1 MNSIFALPQADW
13 LSLSPE
19 IALTAMGSLILLLEA
34 FAPRLRSTF
43 HGLALTG
50 VVLASA
56 LLARQGDGLF
66 FHGLLESSGLTGA
79 FGQAILLATAIGLLS
94 AQGYL
99 KREQLLFGEYPA
111 LLLWCSV
118 GLLLLVR
125 SVELVSIFVA
135 LELLSVALYGLAAFH
150 RREAVSSEAAIKY
163 FLMGALVSSFVLYGA
178 ALVYGETGSTT
189 LSGIS
194 EALAAGA
201 GSPGLVFLG
210 FLLLVCGFGFKL
222 AVVPFHAWAPDVY
235 QGAPSPFVA
244 FLSVAP
250 KAAAAVVLARLI
262 LLVAAAPTA
271 GDWPKL
277 VSVLAIA
284 SMLVGNLFAL
294 AQRDI
299 KRMLAY
305 SGIAH
310 MGYLLIPLASP
321 GPTVWRPIL
330 VYLFSYTLMNGGAFV
345 LVSML
350 YAKPGEQHSIANL
363 SGWAYRF
370 PVASACMAVCMLS
383 LGGIPPTAGFVA
395 KYLVFAYAVQNGNLA
410 LAVFGVLA
418 SLIGVV
424 FYLRVIYMLYMKEE
438 IAGPGGLE
446 LDLGGQVAAVLAAAA
461 TLALGL
467 FPAPF
472 LSWVEAALG
481 AL

>member
-1 MNSIFALPQADW
+1 MNPLFALPQGDW

-19 IALTAMGSLILLLEA
+19 ITLTAMGSLILLLEA
-34 FAPRLRSTF
+34 FAPRMRPVF
-43 HGLALTG
+43 NGLALAG
-50 VVLASA
+50 VALASA
-56 LLARQGDGLF
+56 LLAQQSEGLF
-66 FHGLLESSGLTGA
+66 FHGLIESSALTGA
-79 FGQAILLATAIGLLS
+79 FSQSILLATAIGLLS

-99 KREQLLFGEYPA
+99 KREHLLFGEYPA
-111 LLLWCSV
+111 LLLWCCT

-189 LSGIS
+189 LTGIS
-194 EALAAGA
+194 DALSAGS
-201 GSPGLVFLG
+201 GSPGLIFLG

-222 AVVPFHAWAPDVY
+222 ALVPFHAWAPDVY

-262 LLVAAAPTA
+262 LLVTSAPTA
-271 GDWPKL
+271 GDWTKL
-277 VSVLAIA
+277 VGALAIA

-321 GPTVWRPIL
+321 GPAVWRPIL

-350 YAKPGEQHSIANL
+350 YAKPGEPHSIANL

-370 PVASACMAVCMLS
+370 PLAGACMAVCMLS

-395 KYLVFAYAVQNGNLA
+395 KYLVFAYAVQHGNLA
-410 LAVFGVLA
+410 LAVVGVFA
-418 SLIGVV
+418 SLVGVV
-424 FYLRVIYMLYMKEE
+424 FYLRVIYMLYMKDE
-438 IAGPGGLE
+438 IAGPSGLK
-446 LDLGGQVAAVLAAAA
+446 LDFGGQLAAVLAAAG
-461 TLALGL
+461 TIALGL
-467 FPAPF
+467 FPGPF
-472 LSWVEAALG
+472 LDWIEAALG